1 MAHRMPIAAIERNIE
16 RDLDVLKK
24 SRWADSSGKIH
35 RVVPESSWGEVKTIL
50 AWLRGNEAST
60 TADFFVISMKKGP
73 LAFRR
78 EFYIDDRH
86 GGGPVQN
93 AYSNGR
99 IGRRDVNAALKLLF
113 TTQGELAKLITPQR
127 TDYLRSNPKAGSG
140 KIVAILIRE
149 SVEGGLDRPRVKSG
163 RWSALAF
170 DYKGAVVNLINGG
183 QNHSRADV
191 LSAAKK
197 AWPTAKQV
205 TKMPSRSNPKGKTMS
220 KKRRKTT
227 TTTVKTT
234 VKTTK
239 TRRANPVAEATV
251 QHVAKFLH
259 KYDLWNKSVRFS
271 AAHPTED
278 HGLEA
283 KGLTPAAVRK
293 LKSDAVLRALYNA
306 DIVFTTAGARGE
318 HLLFQWA
325 GRPRFRSN
333 PTHKRETT
341 KGGRRLRPSAGS
353 VRKSAKLLA
362 ARRAALAA
370 GVKPP
375 TRSGDLDYRAA
386 QWKLQMARKKAAAK
400 RRRAA
405 SRGTSKPRRSRASK
419 PVKPRYDSLA
429 STLNA
434 VADRWR

>member
-1 MAHRMPIAAIERNIE
+1 MAHRPLVFATPKDRKKVLMAVYKRFARIGDGSIRGGKHRVLHAATDGFHTYVLEDMTDA
-16 RDLDVLKK
+16 DLHTLATRIYVINPMAKRSNPLHSYKRPPRVGTRVVFDPNPVSYVMYSGDHRRALPNRGGLGTVTTISGRSSMRGPGGGLVYVKWDDTDVSGASLNDITSASGWGGK
-24 SRWADSSGKIH
+24 SRWVG
-35 RVVPESSWGEVKTIL
+35 V
-50 AWLRGNEAST
+50 
-60 TADFFVISMKKGP
+60 
-73 LAFRR
+73 
-78 EFYIDDRH
+78 
-86 GGGPVQN
+86 
-93 AYSNGR
+93 
-99 IGRRDVNAALKLLF
+99 
-113 TTQGELAKLITPQR
+113 
-127 TDYLRSNPKAGSG
+127 
-140 KIVAILIRE
+140 
-149 SVEGGLDRPRVKSG
+149 
-163 RWSALAF
+163 
-170 DYKGAVVNLINGG
+170 
-183 QNHSRADV
+183 
-191 LSAAKK
+191 
-197 AWPTAKQV
+197 
-205 TKMPSRSNPKGKTMS
+205 RSNPKGKTMS

-239 TRRANPVAEATV
+239 TRRANP
-251 QHVAKFLH
+251 
-259 KYDLWNKSVRFS
+259 
-271 AAHPTED
+271 
-278 HGLEA
+278 
-283 KGLTPAAVRK
+283 KGKRRK
-293 LKSDAVLRALYNA
+293 
-306 DIVFTTAGARGE
+306 
-318 HLLFQWA
+318 
-325 GRPRFRSN
+325 N
-333 PTHKRETT
+333 PTHRVETT